1 MDRGAWKAT
10 VQSQKESDTT
20 EQVNARGFNSSTSGP
35 AGLVKASV

>member
-10 VQSQKESDTT
+10 VQSRKESDTT
-20 EQVNARGFNSSTSGP
+20 ERVNARGFNLPTSGP